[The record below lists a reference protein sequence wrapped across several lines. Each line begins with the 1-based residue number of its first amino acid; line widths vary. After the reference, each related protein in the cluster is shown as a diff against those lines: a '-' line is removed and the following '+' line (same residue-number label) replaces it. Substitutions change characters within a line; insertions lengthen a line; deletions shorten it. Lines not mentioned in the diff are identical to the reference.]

1 MDIIR
6 RQIVEMADSPI
17 IDVWRMG
24 FTVPDVI
31 GLWAGEPDL
40 PTPEFICKAASDA
53 LFAGHTFYT
62 HNRGIPELRGALAR
76 YLRRLYDI
84 EVEDGRLAIT
94 SSGMNAVNLVAQ
106 AVIDPGDRAVV
117 VTPAWPNVDRALAI
131 AGAQVTQV
139 PLRREP
145 AGWTLDRQALYAAC
159 GDKTKLVYLA
169 SPANP
174 TGWMLEPHEARE
186 LVEFA
191 RAKGIVLLAD
201 EVYHRLVHDR
211 PVAPSLLHVARP
223 DDPVFIV
230 NSFSKAWAMTGWRMG
245 WLVAPEGCRDALEKL
260 IQFNTSG
267 GQAFLQYGAI
277 AALDQG
283 EDFVRHFVE
292 RCARGRDVVAGRLD
306 RMARVRRVPNE
317 ASFYTMFEVEGVTD
331 TVEFCKRAV
340 SEARIGMA
348 PGLAFGKGAETLIRL
363 CHAKAPPLLD
373 AAMDRLERFVSGYR
387 LV

>member
-1 MDIIR
+1 MRIIR
-6 RQIVEMADSPI
+6 RRIEDMADSPI

-31 GLWAGEPDL
+31 ALWAGEPDL

-53 LFAGHTFYT
+53 LFAGRTFYT

-76 YLRRLYDI
+76 YLYTLYGVDI
-84 EVEDGRLAIT
+84 EDERLAVT

-106 AVIDPGDRAVV
+106 AVIDPGDRAIV
-117 VTPAWPNVDRALAI
+117 VTPAWPNVDRALVV

-139 PLRREP
+139 ALRRE
-145 AGWTLDRQALYAAC
+145 ASGWKLDRQALYDAC
-159 GDKTKLVYLA
+159 ADNTKLVYLA

-174 TGWMLEPHEARE
+174 TGWMLESEEAE
-186 LVEFA
+186 ALLEFA
-191 RAKGIVLLAD
+191 RAKGIVLLVD
-201 EVYHRLVHDR
+201 EVYHRLVYDR
-211 PVAPSLLHVARP
+211 PVAPSLLQVARP

-245 WLVAPEGCRDALEKL
+245 WLVAPAGCLDALEKL

-292 RCARGRDVVAGRLD
+292 RCAKGRDVVVGRLD
-306 RMARVRRVPNE
+306 AMARVRRVPNE
-317 ASFYTMFEVEGVTD
+317 ASFYTMFEVEGVSD
-331 TVEFCKRAV
+331 TVLFCKRAV

-363 CHAKAPPLLD
+363 CHAKSPPLLD
-373 AAMDRLERFVSGYR
+373 EAMDRLERFVSGYCQE
-387 LV
+387 